1 MVRYTS
7 KRPVC
12 KESMGSMAGREIE
25 MGLSI
30 DVLDGRTSLRGREE
44 NQKHD
49 QDQKE
54 VLIQENGNSPML

>member
-1 MVRYTS
+1 
-7 KRPVC
+7 
-12 KESMGSMAGREIE
+12 MGSMAGTEIE

-30 DVLDGRTSLRGREE
+30 DILDGRTSLGGREE